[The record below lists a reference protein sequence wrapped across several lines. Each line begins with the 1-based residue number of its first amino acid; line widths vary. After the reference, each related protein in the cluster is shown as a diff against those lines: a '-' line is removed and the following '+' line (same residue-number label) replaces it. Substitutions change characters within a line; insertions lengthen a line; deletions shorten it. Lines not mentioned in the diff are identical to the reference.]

1 MNAASLMTLI
11 ATPAFKHIH
20 EGSWQGESAD
30 DAHLQMH
37 AGKACSCSVPALTGF
52 ITLEALS
59 GHWNLHTTAVL

>member
-1 MNAASLMTLI
+1 MRALITQSATSASF
-11 ATPAFKHIH
+11 P
-20 EGSWQGESAD
+20 GSFMMVPGKAHT
-30 DAHLQMH
+30 AHLQMH